1 MVSHPLPSS
10 DVACT
15 SSMNVACSGK
25 ERSLECSSALRTLP
39 IMTGLSM
46 KNRSRTMLV
55 AMTVAGSDSIG
66 GAGIAADI
74 KAFASQGVHAA
85 VAITAITS
93 QNTRQVTSVLP
104 LPTVTVISQIDAVLS
119 DVHVSAI
126 KTGMLYSAD
135 IARSVSHRLSDTGI
149 PLVVDPVMVAG
160 VGDKLAKEDLIG
172 SIRKDMAP
180 IATLLTPNIP
190 EAEALLG
197 HELKGLQ
204 SVRSGCIELAELGA
218 KAVLIKGGHSGEDPI
233 SDVLYYDGKFLE
245 ITSPRYDI
253 RGHGGGCV
261 LSSYIAANLAK
272 GMSIW
277 RSTISAK
284 ACIDQAISDNYSI
297 GGSIPIISPLAPLQ
311 RKISRITERD
321 ELASLAR
328 RIYTKLLSIGLNDL
342 SIVLAYAPDRTTL
355 SEDVWVTGQ
364 PMDNIGSPRS
374 DMTAQHA
381 TEMLI
386 EEMRSDRDHRLLLG
400 LNSAIDVRERFNNL
414 IAGTTMP
421 ISEKEPTD
429 ISEQR
434 PIGTTITIISGKEGP
449 IGKGCTIWL
458 LAKYPDDILSLING
472 SLG

>member
-1 MVSHPLPSS
+1 MVSDPLPSS
-10 DVACT
+10 DVACI
-15 SSMNVACSGK
+15 SSMNMVCSGK
-25 ERSLECSSALRTLP
+25 ERSLECISVLCTLP
-39 IMTGLSM
+39 SMTGLSM

-93 QNTRQVTSVLP
+93 QNTHQVTSILP
-104 LPTVTVISQIDAVLS
+104 LSTVTVISQMDAVLS

-135 IARSVSHRLSDTGI
+135 IARSVSYRLSGTGI

-160 VGDKLAKEDLIG
+160 VGDKLAKDDLID

-218 KAVLIKGGHSGEDPI
+218 KAILIKGGHSGEDPI
-233 SDVLYYDGKFLE
+233 SDLLYYDGKFLE
-245 ITSPRYDI
+245 ITSSRYDI

-272 GMSIW
+272 GMSVW

-284 ACIDQAISDNYSI
+284 ACIDQAISANYSI
-297 GGSIPIISPLAPLQ
+297 GGSIPIISPLAPLE
-311 RKISRITERD
+311 RKISMITERD
-321 ELASLAR
+321 ELVFLAR
-328 RIYTKLLSIGLNDL
+328 RIYARLLSVGLNDV
-342 SIVLAYAPDRTTL
+342 SIVLAYAPDRATIP
-355 SEDVWVTGQ
+355 EDVWAIEQ
-364 PMDNIGSPRS
+364 PMDNIRSPRS
-374 DMTAQHA
+374 AMTAQQA
-381 TEMLI
+381 AGMLI
-386 EEMRSDRDHRLLLG
+386 KEMRSDRDRRFLLG
-400 LNSAIDVRERFNNL
+400 LNSTIDVRERFNNL

-429 ISEQR
+429 ISEQGLR
-434 PIGTTITIISGKEGP
+434 GTTITMISGKEGP
-449 IGKGCTIWL
+449 IGKGCPIWF
-458 LAKYPDDILSLING
+458 LAKYPDEILSLIDIA
-472 SLG
+472 LG